1 MQHKFNAIIP
11 ILILTSSL
19 FACGGVGGGGGSA
32 PPGPITT
39 PPPPPVAI
47 SNPVGGSHNAGMDC
61 MSSGCHVQGGA
72 GTGVFTSAGTVYRS
86 SGAVQPNATV
96 VLYLHA
102 TNTIVASLETDASG
116 NFYTTDAVD
125 GLFVEGGPRFVT
137 GVDVEVRGPGGDRIM
152 NGLITAGSCNTGGC
166 HDSGRKIIAN

>member
-11 ILILTSSL
+11 ILLLTSSL
-19 FACGGVGGGGGSA
+19 FACGGVGGGGGDA

-61 MSSGCHVQGGA
+61 MNCHTQGGT
-72 GTGVFTSAGTVYRS
+72 GTGVFTSAGTVYT
-86 SGAVQPNATV
+86 SGGGAQANATV

-102 TNTIVASLETDASG
+102 TNTIVASLETDSSG
-116 NFYTTDAVD
+116 NFYTTDAID
-125 GLFVEGGPRFVT
+125 GLFVQGGPFVS

-152 NGLITAGSCNTGGC
+152 NGLTTEGSCNTSGC
-166 HDSGRKIIAN
+166 HDSGRKIVAN